1 MKPLP
6 ENFYQRISKLNQKV
20 KQDLKIKGLI
30 VPKKNK
36 NGTISLGRFTIKK
49 DSAGFYSIIDYRQEI
64 VADQINLPQTAALVA
79 NKLALGKWLDRD
91 LLAVDSKYG
100 HASFDELIHRRS
112 AKKHLRL
119 KNFERAEVMLAKSD
133 MARYKR
139 DSYKRSIKADFEKL
153 LKVR

>member
-1 MKPLP
+1 MKLLP
-6 ENFYQRISKLNQKV
+6 ENFYQRIAKLNQQV
-20 KQDLKIKGLI
+20 KQDLKSKGLV

-36 NGTISLGRFTIKK
+36 NGTISLGKYTIKK
-49 DSAGFYSIIDYRQEI
+49 DPAGFYTIIDHRQEI

-91 LLAVDSKYG
+91 ILAIDSKYG
-100 HASFDELIHRRS
+100 HASFDELVHRRS
-112 AKKHLRL
+112 AKKHLKL
-119 KNFERAEVMLAKSD
+119 KNFEQAGVMLAKSD

-139 DSYKRSIKADFEKL
+139 DFYKRSIKNDFEKL